1 MGATSIAQYF
11 IGELL
16 HPPRASFIGGFRGIT
31 RSAIAPGSRR
41 KIMSNLDK
49 EKREALKKFRGQ
61 DTNPDMY
68 VKCFD
73 GSYNVGSHFG
83 PRTFQ
88 VMTEEEMKDLLIQRI
103 DDLQRLVDTDD
114 LDSLHDDMKTYLL
127 QCGGAV
133 FEHGHVNGFHI
144 YYSGEYGG
152 WCGQSAYDWEAMQK
166 TFKAQQEQE
175 AS

>member
-1 MGATSIAQYF
+1 MGAAF

-31 RSAIAPGSRR
+31 RSANVPGSRR

-88 VMTEEEMKDLLIQRI
+88 VMDHDEADALLIQRI
-103 DDLQRLVDTDD
+103 ADLQRMVDEDR
-114 LDSLHDDMKTYLL
+114 LELIHDDMRTYLL
-127 QCGGAV
+127 QCGGAN
-133 FEHGHVNGFHI
+133 FDHGMVDGFQI
-144 YYSGEYGG
+144 FYSGEHIGRCDQTS
-152 WCGQSAYDWEAMQK
+152 WDWEAMQK
-166 TFKAQQEQE
+166 TFQAQQDQE

>member
-1 MGATSIAQYF
+1 
-11 IGELL
+11 
-16 HPPRASFIGGFRGIT
+16 
-31 RSAIAPGSRR
+31 
-41 KIMSNLDK
+41 MSNLDK
-49 EKREALKKFRGQ
+49 RKREALKKFRGQ

-114 LDSLHDDMKTYLL
+114 LDNLDDDMKTYLL

-133 FEHGHVNGFHI
+133 FDHGQVDGFHI
-144 YYSGEYGG
+144 YYSGEYAG

-166 TFKAQQEQE
+166 TFKAQQKQE